1 MGIFDA
7 RTARVLSTVLLFLAV
22 SGFLWGAHRMLIVFL
37 FAILFAY
44 LLDPLVN
51 LVGRTPLGK
60 ASRARSIL
68 IVYVVLVCVL
78 VGTFSLL
85 GPTLVEEAHTF
96 GTQLPTLIE
105 NVTSGQI
112 AHQIGT
118 RRGWS
123 QTTQLRAAEFLSSH
137 RDKLVELA
145 QEAGSRLASLAANT
159 IWILL
164 IPILAIF
171 FLRDGREFVNTIIET
186 TERRAQ
192 RQLLRGIFDD
202 LHEMLASYIRAQL
215 ILAIISGVV
224 YTLVLTAMRVPYSF
238 VLGAVGGI
246 LEFIPMVGPAVAAL
260 LIVGVSFLTNYHY
273 LVWIVVFL
281 GLWRLVQ
288 DYVVAPRVMGSRV
301 ELHPLAVLFGVLAG
315 GEIAGVLGV
324 YLSVPVMATLRI
336 VWRRWQRYEQ
346 LEKGVEPAA
355 IIR

>member
-7 RTARVLSTVLLFLAV
+7 RTARVLSTTLLFLAV

-60 ASRARSIL
+60 ASRSRSIL
-68 IVYVVLVCVL
+68 VVYVVLVCVL
-78 VGTFSLL
+78 VGTFTLL

-123 QTTQLRAAEFLSSH
+123 QATQLRAAEFLSSH
-137 RDKLVELA
+137 REKLIELA
-145 QEAGSRLASLAANT
+145 QEAGSRLAAIAANA

-238 VLGAVGGI
+238 VLGAIGGI
-246 LEFIPMVGPAVAAL
+246 LEFIPMVGPAFAAV

-273 LVWIVVFL
+273 LLWIVVFL

-301 ELHPLAVLFGVLAG
+301 ELHPLAVLFGVLVG

-346 LEKGVEPAA
+346 FEKGVEPAA